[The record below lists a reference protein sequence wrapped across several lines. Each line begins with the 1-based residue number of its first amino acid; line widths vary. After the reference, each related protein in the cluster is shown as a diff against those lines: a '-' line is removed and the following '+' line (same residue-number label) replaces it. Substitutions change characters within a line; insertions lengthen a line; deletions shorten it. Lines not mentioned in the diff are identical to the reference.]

1 MKHVVCYSGGHS
13 SALAAIEVARRYLDH
28 DGESGHEL
36 VLLNHDIHA
45 SVEDADVKRFK
56 REVAEY
62 LGLPVTYANH
72 PNVETMDQFDIVMEK
87 GGFKFSN
94 GVVQCTRLLKTDPF
108 NAWLEANV
116 HDKSSTLIYY
126 GFDRG
131 ELHRIQRRSSIMGSQ
146 GYRTA
151 YPLALWPRTIL
162 STREI
167 GIEPPLTY
175 SVWKHA
181 NCTGCLKGGRQHWY
195 VVYCTRPDV
204 FAKAKATEEAIG
216 YSILPDIELAEIEPM
231 FAAMKAAGV
240 EATEHV
246 EQRKFWIAAKK
257 RLAVVREVA
266 DEPDVPCE
274 CVV

>member
-1 MKHVVCYSGGHS
+1 MRHIVCYSGGHS
-13 SALAAIEVARRYLDH
+13 SALVAIEVVRRFGKDNV
-28 DGESGHEL
+28 

-62 LGLPVTYANH
+62 LGVPITYANH
-72 PNVETMDQFDIVMEK
+72 DRWDSMDQFDIVREK

-94 GVVQCTRLLKTDPF
+94 GVVQCTRLLKTEPF
-108 NAWLEANV
+108 MRWLEANV
-116 HDKSSTLIYY
+116 ADKTSTLIYY
-126 GFDRG
+126 GFDAN
-131 ELHRIQRRSSIMGSQ
+131 EFARIQRRSSILGAQ
-146 GYRTA
+146 GYRSA
-151 YPLALWPRTIL
+151 YPLAFWSRTIA
-162 STREI
+162 STLEI

-195 VVYCTRPDV
+195 VVYCTRPEL
-204 FAKAKATEEAIG
+204 FSKAKATEEAIG
-216 YSILPDIELAEIEPM
+216 YSILPDIHLEEIEPM